1 MVLVSIIGDFHSS
14 ILPVFYNFKDEIKK
28 HVLVYDDS
36 KRDILS
42 AKGVN
47 KGIKRFIKKNN
58 LDILELNYKLDE
70 DSMESLE
77 RCAKY
82 ILSLSKNTTE
92 IYINTT
98 DGYSTLSTVLN
109 HKLFKKGINFIAY
122 DMYDNQYN
130 VLNQDGLKTFDIKNN
145 LNIEEHFLLK
155 GYLVESSQMI
165 YFAQKNEKNI
175 KKLFEKLT
183 DEYNAFKIADE
194 SIYPKISD
202 LRGKHQ
208 KIKNIILE
216 MDSTFATYPIKN
228 ALFTGGF
235 FECYIYLLIKDMD
248 HDDIEIGMKI
258 SREYKNSEISNEFDI
273 LVMKNNHLNMI
284 ECKYQNNIKLEELV
298 YKYTALS
305 NIIDEDGKMA
315 IVTKKAP
322 KYNKWIDLDITRGKI
337 YKRGRL
343 SNIFF
348 YGAVQNNV
356 TKFKREI
363 KELFDI

>member
-1 MVLVSIIGDFHSS
+1 MILVSIIGDFHSS
-14 ILPVFYNFKDEIKK
+14 VLPVFYNFKDEITK

-36 KRDILS
+36 KRDVVS
-42 AKGVN
+42 AKGVS
-47 KGIKRFIKKNN
+47 KGIERFIQKNN

-70 DSMESLE
+70 DSMKSLD

-82 ILSLSKNTTE
+82 ILSLSQDATD

-109 HKLFKKGINFIAY
+109 HKLFEKDVNFIAY

-130 VLNQDGLKTFDIKNN
+130 LLNKEGLKTFDIKNN
-145 LNIEEHFLLK
+145 LNIKEHFLLK
-155 GYLVESSQMI
+155 GYLVESSPMI
-165 YFAQKNEKNI
+165 HFAKKNEKNI
-175 KKLFEKLT
+175 KKLFEKLKN
-183 DEYNAFKIADE
+183 EYDVFRKADE
-194 SIYPKISD
+194 NLYPKISD
-202 LRGKHQ
+202 LRGKYQ

-235 FECYIYLLIKDMD
+235 FECYIYLLVKDMD
-248 HDDIEIGMKI
+248 YDDIEIGMKI
-258 SREYKNSEISNEFDI
+258 SRWYKNSEISNEFDI

-284 ECKYQNNIKLEELV
+284 ECKYKNFIKLEELV

-315 IVTKKAP
+315 IITKKAP
-322 KYNKWIDLDITRGKI
+322 KYNKDIDLDKTKGKF

-348 YGAVQNNV
+348 YGAVENNV
-356 TKFKREI
+356 IKFQKEI

>member
-1 MVLVSIIGDFHSS
+1 
-14 ILPVFYNFKDEIKK
+14 
-28 HVLVYDDS
+28 
-36 KRDILS
+36 
-42 AKGVN
+42 
-47 KGIKRFIKKNN
+47 
-58 LDILELNYKLDE
+58 
-70 DSMESLE
+70 
-77 RCAKY
+77 
-82 ILSLSKNTTE
+82 
-92 IYINTT
+92 
-98 DGYSTLSTVLN
+98 
-109 HKLFKKGINFIAY
+109 
-122 DMYDNQYN
+122 MYDNQYN

-183 DEYNAFKIADE
+183 DEYDAFKKANE
-194 SIYPKISD
+194 YIYPKISD

-322 KYNKWIDLDITRGKI
+322 KYNKWIDLDITRGKM

-363 KELFDI
+363 KELFNI